1 MILNTLLSRD
11 LLIDAYK
18 FYSRGDARAHDALS
32 IIIKRDEMLA
42 AVKGCLDQ
50 AIKEDEPSKQQLH
63 IQSACFGKKFY
74 PGVAV
79 EEFQS
84 TCRLIRVMNVLRA
97 ESIDPHTDI
106 EAAIDLL
113 ISWKRFQLALWIVE
127 YLGIEGDG
135 LVRAKWS
142 EFLIEQRQLEDDQIA
157 DRIQKIM
164 GPNPPVPYA
173 DIANKAVDVHR
184 IQLAIK
190 LIEKESHSL
199 KQIPLLLSLKRY
211 DLVLAQALSSCD
223 SNLIFMSIFKLKESI
238 PSEIPFLELLK
249 KHRLA
254 FRYYCNYLAATDVQ
268 KLIMISHKDNTD
280 DELLYCLLDH
290 RPESALTVARKSRR
304 DVVPEQIEASIRLAK
319 FQQSLSSIGAPPRA
333 KRQAWTGLSVSD
345 TIINLI
351 AIGQS
356 ARAKDAQ
363 KRFEISDKKYR
374 VLEQIACDVLPKLSI
389 PSSTDYP

>member
-32 IIIKRDEMLA
+32 IIVSRDDMQV
-42 AVKGCLDQ
+42 AVIGCLEQ
-50 AIKEDEPSKQQLH
+50 AIKEEDPQKQHLH
-63 IQSACFGKKFY
+63 IQAACFGKKFQ
-74 PGVAV
+74 PGIAI

-84 TCRLIRVMNVLRA
+84 TCRRLRVLNVLRS
-97 ESIDPHTDI
+97 EGIDPDT
-106 EAAIDLL
+106 ELETAIDML
-113 ISWKRFQLALWIVE
+113 ISWQKFQLALWIIE
-127 YLGIEGDG
+127 YLNIEGEA
-135 LVRAKWS
+135 LVREKWCQ
-142 EFLIEQRQLEDDQIA
+142 FLIDQHQLKDDQVA
-157 DRIQKIM
+157 ERVQRIL
-164 GPNPPVPYA
+164 GTNPVVAYA
-173 DIANKAVDVHR
+173 DIANKAIDRHR

-199 KQIPLLLSLKRY
+199 KQIPLLLSLKQY

-223 SNLIFMSIFKLKESI
+223 SNLIYMSIYKLRESI

-254 FRYYCNYLAATDVQ
+254 FKYFCNYLAASDMQ
-268 KLIMISHKDNTD
+268 KLIMISHKDNSD
-280 DELLYCLLDH
+280 DELLYSLLDN
-290 RPESALTVARKSRR
+290 RIESALTVARKSRR
-304 DVVPEQIEASIRLAK
+304 DTIPDQIETSIRLKK
-319 FQQSLSSIGAPPRA
+319 FQQSLGSIAKPPRS
-333 KRQAWTGLSVSD
+333 KHQVWVGLSMSD

-356 ARAKDAQ
+356 AKAKDAQ

-374 VLEQIACDVLPKLSI
+374 VLEQIACNILPKLSI
-389 PSSTDYP
+389 PSVTN

>member
-238 PSEIPFLELLK
+238 PSEIP
-249 KHRLA
+249 
-254 FRYYCNYLAATDVQ
+254 
-268 KLIMISHKDNTD
+268 
-280 DELLYCLLDH
+280 
-290 RPESALTVARKSRR
+290 
-304 DVVPEQIEASIRLAK
+304 
-319 FQQSLSSIGAPPRA
+319 
-333 KRQAWTGLSVSD
+333 
-345 TIINLI
+345 
-351 AIGQS
+351 
-356 ARAKDAQ
+356 
-363 KRFEISDKKYR
+363 
-374 VLEQIACDVLPKLSI
+374 
-389 PSSTDYP
+389 